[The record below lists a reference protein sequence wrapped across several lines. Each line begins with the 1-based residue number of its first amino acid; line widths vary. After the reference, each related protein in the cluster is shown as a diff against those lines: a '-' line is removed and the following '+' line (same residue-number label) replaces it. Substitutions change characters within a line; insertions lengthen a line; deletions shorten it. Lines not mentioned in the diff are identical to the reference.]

1 MLATADLP
9 PVGRIDD
16 PWVGTKPVRTTR
28 NPAATTCDRAS
39 FAGAGA
45 AQRRSRT
52 FLVPQA
58 DVPARFGL
66 TETYGRFRTPRAA
79 ARFLADVRRHVAG
92 CEKRDLATSVD
103 CRRTGT
109 APSAPTAPPGTLTT
123 EVSKTEKVALPGRL
137 RAGRPPGRPAD
148 VRAHVERRH
157 DRRAPSTRCWSGP
170 GERLRQLR

>member
-16 PWVGTKPVRTTR
+16 PWVGTKPARATR

-39 FAGAGA
+39 FMGAGA
-45 AQRRSRT
+45 SRRRSRT

-58 DVPARFGL
+58 DVPVRFGL
-66 TETYGRFRTPRAA
+66 TETYGRFRSPRAA
-79 ARFLADVRRHVAG
+79 ARFLADVRGHVAG

-103 CRRTGT
+103 SAARHRTERT
-109 APSAPTAPPGTLTT
+109 DRSTWTLTT
-123 EVSKTEKVALPGRL
+123 EVSKTEKVRFRVGFVQVGPRVAQLTFAPTSSDDMTEHSFDALV
-137 RAGRPPGRPAD
+137 
-148 VRAHVERRH
+148 VR
-157 DRRAPSTRCWSGP
+157 S